1 MYKIAIC
8 EDELLQKTYMN
19 NLLKKIAKD
28 NQVDFDIKLFSAG
41 EELLEAGYDAFDMI
55 ILDIEMGQINGIE
68 VAKRIRQ
75 TNKEVKIIF
84 VTGVEKLWPEG
95 YNVNAYRY
103 IVKPVDEQSFSK
115 AIVELLETMDKPQ
128 QYITLKNEGTLERI
142 AIPDIKYL
150 AIQDRKVELYIKGKS
165 ITTNISMQEWE
176 EMLSD
181 HGFASPHKSY
191 LVNLHYVSRLNK
203 ESLQLTTG
211 EEVYV
216 SKRKFK
222 TFKERFMTYVEKMN

>member
-19 NLLKKIAKD
+19 NLLKKIAKE
-28 NQVDFDIKLFSAG
+28 NNVDFDIRLFATG
-41 EELLEAGYDAFDMI
+41 EQLLEAGYDEYDMI

-103 IVKPVDEQSFSK
+103 IVKPVEEQSFSK
-115 AIVELLETMDKPQ
+115 AIVELLETMDRPQ
-128 QYITLKNEGTLERI
+128 QYIMLKNEGTLERI
-142 AIPDIKYL
+142 AISNIKYL
-150 AIQDRKVELYIKGKS
+150 AIQDRKVELYIRGRS
-165 ITTNISMQEWE
+165 ITTNIPMQEWE
-176 EMLSD
+176 EMLGG

-191 LVNLHYVSRLNK
+191 LVNLQYVSRLNK

-216 SKRKFK
+216 SKRKYK
-222 TFKERFMTYVEKMN
+222 TFKEEFMVYVEKMN

>member
-8 EDELLQKTYMN
+8 EDEVLQKTYMG
-19 NLLKKIAKD
+19 NLLKKIAKE
-28 NQVDFDIKLFSAG
+28 NNVEFDIRLFAAG
-41 EELLEAGYDAFDMI
+41 EQLLEAGYDEYDMI
-55 ILDIEMGQINGIE
+55 ILDIEMGQINGVE

-103 IVKPVDEQSFSK
+103 IVKPVDEQSFSQ
-115 AIVELLETMDKPQ
+115 AIVELLEMIGKSQ
-128 QYITLKNEGTLERI
+128 QYITLKSEGTLERI

-150 AIQDRKVELYIKGKS
+150 AIQDRKVELYITGRS
-165 ITTNISMQEWE
+165 ITTNIPMQEWE
-176 EMLSD
+176 EMLTG

-191 LVNLHYVSRLNK
+191 LVNLQYVSRLNK

-216 SKRKFK
+216 SKRKYK
-222 TFKERFMTYVEKMN
+222 TFKEEFMMYVEKMN

>member
-8 EDELLQKTYMN
+8 EDELLQKTYMD
-19 NLLKKIAKD
+19 NLLKKIAQD
-28 NQVDFDIKLFSAG
+28 NKVDFDIKLFAAG
-41 EELLEAGYDAFDMI
+41 EQLLEAGYDAFDMI

-103 IVKPVDEQSFSK
+103 IVKPVEEESFSK

-128 QYITLKNEGTLERI
+128 QYIMLKNEGTLERI

-150 AIQDRKVELYIKGKS
+150 AIQDRKVELYIRGRS
-165 ITTNISMQEWE
+165 ITTNIPMQEWE
-176 EMLSD
+176 EMLCG

-191 LVNLHYVSRLNK
+191 LVNLQYVSRLNK

-216 SKRKFK
+216 SKRKYK
-222 TFKERFMTYVEKMN
+222 TFKEEFMMYVEKMN